1 MTALLLVARTLSA
14 HLRAPTV
21 PDPEMRRVLDEILI
35 TRDSWRIALAG
46 LITSRE
52 LVDLVIAHMI
62 TAIVRN
68 SGGAVPEQAV
78 QDAALLEAVRVAC
91 GIERTDG

>member
-1 MTALLLVARTLSA
+1 
-14 HLRAPTV
+14 
-21 PDPEMRRVLDEILI
+21 MRRVLDDILI

-46 LITSRE
+46 LISSRE

-62 TAIVRN
+62 AAIVRN
-68 SGGAVPEQAV
+68 AGGAVPEQPV
-78 QDAALLEAVRVAC
+78 EDAALLEAVRAAC